1 MTSLVACLGSGKGT
15 WTEVKKLIA
24 SESWDKVFLV
34 TNNFGK
40 ERFQAEAEFIVVDDL
55 QPPQALTP
63 IIIGQLK
70 GKINDT
76 EVAINISSG
85 SGNLHMAVIAAL
97 LKLGF
102 GIRLVALVN
111 EKVEEL

>member
-24 SESWDKVFLV
+24 SESWERVFLI

-40 ERFQAEAEFIVVDDL
+40 ERFQADAEFIVLDDL
-55 QPPQALTP
+55 QPPQRLIPFITDN
-63 IIIGQLK
+63 LK
-70 GKINDT
+70 GKIKGAD
-76 EVAINISSG
+76 VAVNISSG

-97 LKLGF
+97 LKLGL
-102 GIRLVALVN
+102 GIRLITLIN